1 MSIGG
6 MRQAVGREEPAMK
19 AKSSSL
25 LSATISAA
33 FSHFQAAPA
42 HAAALSQHYTGVA
55 S

>member
-33 FSHFQAAPA
+33 FSHFQAAP
-42 HAAALSQHYTGVA
+42 QHTQQR
-55 S
+55 